1 MRLKPSPGGTPPLC
15 AVDAEQDAPTSGRPG
30 GKRRPLCVQELTASV
45 AKETGGGGGG
55 GGAEH
60 KRASSYGLSSVI
72 RRIGQSGE

>member
-15 AVDAEQDAPTSGRPG
+15 AVDAEQDAPTICVPG
-30 GKRRPLCVQELTASV
+30 GKRRPLFLQELTSSV
-45 AKETGGGGGG
+45 TKATSSGGGG